1 MYSVISNQFNL
12 GDDTA
17 VYPEVSVILNI
28 VKDPAL
34 GRRGALASVATTGG
48 LSPQRSLTQRDVREI
63 LHSVQDD
70 TNAEIT

>member
-28 VKDPAL
+28 VKD
-34 GRRGALASVATTGG
+34 
-48 LSPQRSLTQRDVREI
+48 
-63 LHSVQDD
+63 D
-70 TNAEIT
+70 TNAVKSHDWVNIYIIALI